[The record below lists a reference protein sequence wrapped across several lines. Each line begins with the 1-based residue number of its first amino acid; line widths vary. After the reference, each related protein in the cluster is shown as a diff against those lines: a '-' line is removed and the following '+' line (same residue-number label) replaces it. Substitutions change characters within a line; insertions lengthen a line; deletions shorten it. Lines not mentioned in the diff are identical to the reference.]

1 MTMNSTLQIV
11 LVVVLVVEFI
21 ALFVLLGTDTG
32 GCRDRVHHHVEHF
45 LGKKRL
51 GNNHNKDEDDHKPQ
65 HKKPIQIQAY
75 KDTKEYV

>member
-1 MTMNSTLQIV
+1 MTMNSTIQIV

-32 GCRDRVHHHVEHF
+32 GCRDRVHRHVEHF
-45 LGKKRL
+45 LGKRSPS
-51 GNNHNKDEDDHKPQ
+51 HDKDKQNDDKQ
-65 HKKPIQIQAY
+65 QQKKIVQIQAY

>member
-21 ALFVLLGTDTG
+21 ALFVLLGTDTD
-32 GCRDRVHHHVEHF
+32 GCRDRVHRHVEHF
-45 LGKKRL
+45 LGKKSR
-51 GNNHNKDEDDHKPQ
+51 NKNEENDDKQ
-65 HKKPIQIQAY
+65 QQKKIVQIQAY